1 MEFIPR
7 EEMMRLGLNGMS
19 VMHMQDMKWFN
30 TNNKW
35 PAEFGLGY
43 YTDVAEIVGFH
54 IVHHYSP
61 WVLNII
67 GYIKFRLLGYS

>member
-1 MEFIPR
+1 M
-7 EEMMRLGLNGMS
+7 
-19 VMHMQDMKWFN
+19 
-30 TNNKW
+30 

-43 YTDVAEIVGFH
+43 YTYVAEILGFH

-67 GYIKFRLLGYS
+67 SYIKFRLLGYS